1 VNPYALC
8 LKSLW
13 IPVLFLLW
21 IQSIYGGE
29 FYSHNGF
36 LCCFYCGFKV
46 FIRESFVHSRDKF
59 WAFFLLLVLVATW
72 QAPCHISPCLFSTS
86 YSFPFLSFCTRE
98 CLRDKP
104 RNKFIVLDPLCKH
117 HCVTLLS
124 PNPEPSMFRFA
135 SLWSSGAMQGYLEIC
150 LHAPF
155 LGECEHFFVGV
166 AWLCEFW
173 WLYVQL

>member
-1 VNPYALC
+1 
-8 LKSLW
+8 
-13 IPVLFLLW
+13 
-21 IQSIYGGE
+21 
-29 FYSHNGF
+29 
-36 LCCFYCGFKV
+36 
-46 FIRESFVHSRDKF
+46 
-59 WAFFLLLVLVATW
+59 LLVLVATW

-117 HCVTLLS
+117 HCVALLS

-135 SLWSSGAMQGYLEIC
+135 SLWSSGAMRGYLEIC

-166 AWLCEFW
+166 AWLCEF
-173 WLYVQL
+173 